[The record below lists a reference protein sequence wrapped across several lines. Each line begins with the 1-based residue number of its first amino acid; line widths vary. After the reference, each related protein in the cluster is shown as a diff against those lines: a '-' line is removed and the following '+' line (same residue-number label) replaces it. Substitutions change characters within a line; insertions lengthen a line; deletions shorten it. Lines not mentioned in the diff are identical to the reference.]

1 MNYTII
7 KGDFMTLDACTP
19 NEVYAI
25 QFIEGSP
32 SQKQHLYHLGFLE
45 GTKVRCAFTA
55 PCGDP
60 VAFEVE
66 GSVFALRKEQLKNI
80 TACKEAL

>member
-1 MNYTII
+1 MIRD
-7 KGDFMTLDACTP
+7 DFMTLDACAP
-19 NEVYAI
+19 NEVYVI
-25 QFIEGSP
+25 QSIEGAP
-32 SQKQHLYHLGFLE
+32 SQKRYFYHLGFMK
-45 GTKVRCAFTA
+45 GTTVRCLFTA

-60 VAFEVE
+60 VAFEVH